1 MTARCR
7 TPSPSS
13 RGSTASTST
22 PPPLR
27 QLCYQNEKLLSRVS
41 WRHPCPRQ
49 RHHPGEQCGCAKRLD
64 IRVPHG
70 YSRRADLGSVHDL
83 RVLNLRWRLSSSAL
97 STMHEELSLPASLC
111 TLADDHRGDAGARS
125 IRPLE
130 PSTMLAPV
138 KPSLASN
145 ASLEN
150 KRNSSH
156 VSFSDQSCEV
166 PIMPSSGEVA
176 IRKQRTMA
184 EDNARAY
191 RHLQALAKNNRR
203 IGTELH
209 SCFSFLTSCLGSKQE
224 KTLHCGYTG

>member
-7 TPSPSS
+7 TPSPASL
-13 RGSTASTST
+13 GSTASTST

-27 QLCYQNEKLLSRVS
+27 LLCSQNERMLSRVS

-64 IRVPHG
+64 VRVPHG
-70 YSRRADLGSVHDL
+70 YSRRADLGSVHDM
-83 RVLNLRWRLSSSAL
+83 RVLNLRWRLSSGAIHAR
-97 STMHEELSLPASLC
+97 HEELPLPASLC
-111 TLADDHRGDAGARS
+111 TLAEDHRGDAGARS

-130 PSTMLAPV
+130 PSTSSAPV

-150 KRNSSH
+150 RRSSSH

-166 PIMPSSGEVA
+166 PIMPSSKELA
-176 IRKQRTMA
+176 CKRERTLA

-191 RHLQALAKNNRR
+191 RHLHALASNHKR
-203 IGTELH
+203 IGAEFQK
-209 SCFSFLTSCLGSKQE
+209 CFSFLTACLTSKQE
-224 KTLHCGYTG
+224 RSPHAVCTG